1 MEFKEVT
8 SQDETAISAYGDGG
22 FRIGEQRSSGSILLT
37 PKGYYPWTA
46 TDVPSITL
54 DSLQRVIDQ
63 KSDIDIL
70 LIGMGET
77 MAFLNK
83 DLRVALEKIN
93 IPVDVMATGAAAR
106 TYNILLAEG
115 RKVSAALIAV

>member
-46 TDVPSITL
+46 TDVSSITL
-54 DSLQRVIDQ
+54 ESLQRVIDQ

-70 LIGMGET
+70 LIGMGAT
-77 MAFLNK
+77 MVFLNK
-83 DLRVALEKIN
+83 DLRTALQSKN
-93 IPVDVMATGAAAR
+93 ISVDIMATGAAAR